1 MILVTGCAGF
11 IGSHLCESLLKD
23 GNRVLGIDNFDQ
35 YYADDI
41 KKANLLIL
49 RRFGNFTFCH
59 VDITDESEVNKLFS
73 TYHFSTVIHLAARPG
88 VAASLKD
95 PLLYAK
101 VNIVGTLVLLE
112 QMKKLSDSVPLIFG
126 SSSSV
131 YGGLKKTPFS
141 EDDSTKMQLSPYGMS
156 KKTGELY
163 CRLYHDLYGIPV
175 TILRF
180 FTVYGSRVR
189 PDMAMAKF
197 IKAIKK
203 GEEIILYN
211 NGNIERDYT
220 YIDDIISGIKRAM
233 DRRLSF
239 EIINLGGS
247 KPVKMIKIV
256 NLLEKYLYKKAKI
269 KTAPL
274 PSSEML
280 KTWAD
285 IRKAKKMLSWE
296 PTTSI
301 EIGIQKLIE
310 SEKLSA
316 LT

>member
-11 IGSHLCESLLKD
+11 IGSHLCESLLRD
-23 GNRVLGIDNFDQ
+23 GIKVIGIDNFDS
-35 YYADDI
+35 YYDRRI
-41 KKANLLIL
+41 KEANLAIL
-49 RRFGNFTFCH
+49 QSFNKFNFH
-59 VDITDESEVNKLFS
+59 KLDILDKENMSKLFVK
-73 TYHFSTVIHLAARPG
+73 YRFSKVVHLAARPG
-88 VAASLKD
+88 VSASLNC
-95 PLLYAK
+95 PLIYERI
-101 VNIVGTLVLLE
+101 NIHGTLVILE
-112 QMKKLSDSVPLIFG
+112 LIKNRDKTQFIFG

-131 YGGLKKTPFS
+131 YGATKKIPFS
-141 EDDSTKMQLSPYGMS
+141 EIDSTDLQISPYGAS
-156 KKTGELY
+156 KKAAEIY
-163 CRLYHDLYGIPV
+163 CQLYHKLYGIPV

-180 FTVYGSRVR
+180 FTVYGPRVR
-189 PDMAMAKF
+189 PDMAISKF

-256 NLLEKYLYKKAKI
+256 NLLENYLYKKAKI
-269 KTAPL
+269 KTATL

-280 KTWAD
+280 RTWAD
-285 IRKAKKMLSWE
+285 IKKAKKMLSWE
-296 PTTSI
+296 PKTSI

-316 LT
+316 LK